1 MVDKLWF
8 SDHWVRW
15 LLAPVLWPLS
25 IVYKYVSEARKQA
38 YHSGN
43 KPVYRA
49 PVPVV
54 VVGNI
59 TAGGNGKT
67 PVVVWLVEKLLQYG
81 MKPGVVS
88 RGYGGKS
95 SVYPLLLSEKA
106 SVEACGDEPMLIYQR
121 TGVPVA
127 VDPVRASAVQALLNE
142 GVDIIIT
149 DDGLQ
154 HYALARDIE
163 IVVVDGQ
170 RRFGNGRYI
179 PYGPMRESL
188 SRLKTVDFVIN
199 NGGQISDNEIGMTLT
214 PQMAVNLADNR
225 TISVDHLTKPVA
237 FAGIGNPSRFFETLG
252 RLGVSLVDSKSFSD
266 HQEFDFEDLEAF
278 CSSGDH
284 VIMTEKDAVKCR
296 AFARGNWWYLPVSAT
311 FQSADEQK
319 VIELIKKVAEK
330 YGSSFA

>member
-1 MVDKLWF
+1 
-8 SDHWVRW
+8 
-15 LLAPVLWPLS
+15 
-25 IVYKYVSEARKQA
+25 
-38 YHSGN
+38 
-43 KPVYRA
+43 
-49 PVPVV
+49 VPVV

-67 PVVVWLVEKLLQYG
+67 PVVIWLVEMLLQHG

-95 SVYPLLLSEKA
+95 SVYPLLLSDETA
-106 SVEACGDEPMLIYQR
+106 VEACGDEPMLIYQR

-127 VDPVRASAVQALLNE
+127 VDPVRASAVQVLLEE

-163 IVVVDGQ
+163 IVVIDGQ

-188 SRLKTVDFVIN
+188 SRLKTVDFIMN
-199 NGGQISDNEIGMTLT
+199 NGGQITNNEIEMKLA
-214 PQMAVNLADNR
+214 PQMAVNLSDNR
-225 TISVDHLTKPVA
+225 EIPVNHLKNPVA
-237 FAGIGNPSRFFETLG
+237 FAGIGNPSRFFDTLA
-252 RLGVSLVDSKSFSD
+252 RMGVNLVASKSFSD
-266 HQEFDFEDLEAF
+266 HQDFDFEDLEAF
-278 CSSGDH
+278 CSLGED
-284 VIMTEKDAVKCR
+284 VVMTEKDAVKCR
-296 AFARGNWWYLPVSAT
+296 AFAKDNWWYLPVSAT
-311 FQSADEQK
+311 FHPADEQK
-319 VIELIKKVAEK
+319 VIALIKKVAEE

>member
-1 MVDKLWF
+1 MIEKLWF
-8 SDHWVRW
+8 SNHWLRW
-15 LLAPVLWPLS
+15 ILAPVLWPLS
-25 IVYKYVSEARKQA
+25 LVYKYVSETRKQT
-38 YHSGN
+38 YSSGR
-43 KPVYRA
+43 KPVYR
-49 PVPVV
+49 PQIPIVI
-54 VVGNI
+54 VGNI

-67 PVVVWLVEKLLQYG
+67 PVVIWLVEMLLQHG

-95 SVYPLLLSEKA
+95 SVYPLLLSEETA
-106 SVEACGDEPMLIYQR
+106 VEACGDEPMLIYQR

-127 VDPVRASAVQALLNE
+127 VDPVRSSAVKMLLSE

-179 PYGPMRESL
+179 PYGPMRESV
-188 SRLKTVDFVIN
+188 SRLKTVDFIIN
-199 NGGQISDNEIGMTLT
+199 NGGEVIDNEIGMKLA
-214 PQMAVNLADNR
+214 PQMAVNLTDGRKVPVSCLAN
-225 TISVDHLTKPVA
+225 PVA
-237 FAGIGNPSRFFETLG
+237 FAGIGNPSRFFDTLSH
-252 RLGVSLVDSKSFSD
+252 LGVNLVDSKSFSD
-266 HQEFDFEDLEAF
+266 HQDFDFESLETF
-278 CSSGDH
+278 CSSGEH

-296 AFARGNWWYLPVSAT
+296 KFAKDNWWYLPVSAT
-311 FQSADEQK
+311 FHPADEQR
-319 VIELIKKVAEK
+319 VIKLIKKVAEE